1 MRPRG
6 GQLELRWRPSGR
18 RAASEFVV
26 EWSSGAHLDW
36 QRESRG
42 TTNTTVRGDVLV
54 SVPFSPGEQHSAS
67 ELSTAAAVA
76 AAAPSAT
83 LSTLVLVLK
92 VSSGSQGRV
101 HL

>member
-54 SVPFSPGEQHSAS
+54 SVPFNSAS
-67 ELSTAAAVA
+67 ELSSAAAVA
-76 AAAPSAT
+76 AAALSAT

-92 VSSGSQGRV
+92 VSSVSQGRV
-101 HL
+101 QV